1 MAVQVSV
8 GKNLLTSLII
18 PAPNHLERTFQ
29 ELDGVSLQFS
39 ELWLRNE
46 ALRADIYV
54 EQRP

>member
-1 MAVQVSV
+1 MIVQLLV
-8 GKNLLTSLII
+8 GNNLLAPLII
-18 PAPNHLERTFQ
+18 PAPDHLEGAFQ

-54 EQRP
+54 EE